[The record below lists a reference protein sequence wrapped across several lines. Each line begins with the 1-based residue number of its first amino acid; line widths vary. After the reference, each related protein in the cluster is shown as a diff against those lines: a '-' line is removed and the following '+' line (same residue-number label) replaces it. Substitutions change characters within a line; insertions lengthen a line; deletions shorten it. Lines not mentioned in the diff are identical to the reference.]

1 VLVLDFVEHSRICF
15 PWGSCKW
22 NEMIGMN
29 SAQFEKRWRPGQ
41 DGYPWRVFFGYFGA
55 AILFRYLCHSLML
68 IPVLFN
74 ELRPAPHLPD
84 LLLAVVPRL
93 PWVAHLNYYFWI
105 ACYFP
110 PAIYLLYRDRR
121 LFTRFVIIDGVLSL
135 TRGLMIPLTGLG
147 PTNRPDIN
155 ALNPFDLWPIWW
167 KLVNPYQ
174 ALIGDTAGIFLTK
187 DMFFSGHIATT
198 FLLYLFSRRL
208 GRKESRI
215 FLALHVVCL
224 LVVFFSHLHYT
235 IDVIGAYAITFTIFT
250 LGDRWLRGKFSWFKC
265 QSF

>member
-1 VLVLDFVEHSRICF
+1 
-15 PWGSCKW
+15 
-22 NEMIGMN
+22 MIGFKSGEM
-29 SAQFEKRWRPGQ
+29 SRCMRPGQ
-41 DGYPWRVFFGYFGA
+41 AQYPWRVFFGYLAA

-84 LLLAVVPRL
+84 LLLSVVPRL
-93 PWVAHLNYYFWI
+93 PWVAQWNYYFWI

-110 PAIYLLYRDRR
+110 PAFYILYRDRK
-121 LFTRFVIIDGVLSL
+121 LFARFIIIDGVISL

-155 ALNPFDLWPIWW
+155 ALQPFDLWPTWW
-167 KLVNPYQ
+167 QLVNPYQ

-187 DMFFSGHIATT
+187 DLFFSGHIATT

-208 GRKESRI
+208 GKNESRI
-215 FLALHVVCL
+215 FLALQVFCL

-250 LGDRWLRGKFSWFKC
+250 LGDNWLCRKFPWFNC
-265 QSF
+265 RSL

>member
-1 VLVLDFVEHSRICF
+1 MDNGGLF
-15 PWGSCKW
+15 PVSKTEKGR
-22 NEMIGMN
+22 NEMMFL
-29 SAQFEKRWRPGQ
+29 STEKIAKHVQPGQ
-41 DGYPWRVFFGYFGA
+41 ENYPWRVFFGYLAA
-55 AILFRYLCHSLML
+55 AILFRYLCHCLML

-105 ACYFP
+105 VCYFP

-121 LFTRFVIIDGVLSL
+121 LFLRFVIIDGVISL
-135 TRGLMIPLTGLG
+135 VRGLMIPLTGLG
-147 PTNRPDIN
+147 PTDHPDIN
-155 ALNPFDLWPIWW
+155 ALRPFALWPTWW

-208 GRKESRI
+208 GKKESRV
-215 FLALHVVCL
+215 FLALQVFCL

-250 LGDRWLRGKFSWFKC
+250 LGDRWLCRKFPQLDC
-265 QSF
+265 RP